1 MSDVTFNVS
10 GQSESP
16 ARLAVQ
22 VRGFELIVDEPPGL
36 GGDDEGP
43 NPVEYILAGL
53 AGCLN
58 VMGHIIAKEMGFTI
72 RALTIDAS
80 GPLNPEKL
88 LGKQTDDRAGY
99 KNIAV
104 TLKVDAD
111 VDQATLDRWLAT
123 IETRCPVSDNL
134 MNLTPVT
141 VRAQSAGQ
149 AEHTPF
155 DSASLRSG

>member
-1 MSDVTFNVS
+1 MSDVTFKVS

-58 VMGHIIAKEMGFTI
+58 VMGHIIAKEMGFAI
-72 RALTIDAS
+72 RSLTIDAA
-80 GPLNPEKL
+80 GPLNPAKL

-99 KNIAV
+99 KNIDV

-111 VDQATLDRWLAT
+111 VDQATLDQWLAT

-134 MNLTPVT
+134 MNLTPVA
-141 VRAQSAGQ
+141 VRAQPAVQS
-149 AEHTPF
+149 EHGTEAP
-155 DSASLRSG
+155 SP

>member
-1 MSDVTFNVS
+1 MSDVMFSVS
-10 GQSESP
+10 GQSET
-16 ARLAVQ
+16 ATRLAVQ
-22 VRGFELIVDEPPGL
+22 VRDFELIVDEPPGL

-72 RALTIDAS
+72 RALTIDAA

-88 LGKQTDDRAGY
+88 LGKHTDDRAGY

-104 TLKVDAD
+104 TLSVDAD

-134 MNLTPVT
+134 MNLTPVA
-141 VRAQSAGQ
+141 VRARSAVQSEHGTQ
-149 AEHTPF
+149 AP
-155 DSASLRSG
+155 SP

>member
-1 MSDVTFNVS
+1 MSDVTFKVS

-58 VMGHIIAKEMGFTI
+58 VMGHIIAKEMGFAI
-72 RALTIDAS
+72 RSLTIDAA
-80 GPLNPEKL
+80 GPLNPRKL

-99 KNIAV
+99 KNIDV

-111 VDQATLDRWLAT
+111 VDQATLDQWLAT

-134 MNLTPVT
+134 MNLTPVAIQAQP
-141 VRAQSAGQ
+141 VQQSAQ
-149 AEHTPF
+149 AEIQ
-155 DSASLRSG
+155 

>member
-1 MSDVTFNVS
+1 MSDVTFKVS

-72 RALTIDAS
+72 RSLTIDAA
-80 GPLNPEKL
+80 GPLNPGKL

-99 KNIAV
+99 KNIDV
-104 TLKVDAD
+104 TLNVDAD

-123 IETRCPVSDNL
+123 IEARCPVSDNL
-134 MNLTPVT
+134 MNLTPVA
-141 VRAQSAGQ
+141 VRAQSAVQ
-149 AEHTPF
+149 SEHGTESP
-155 DSASLRSG
+155 SP

>member
-1 MSDVTFNVS
+1 MSDVTFKVS

-72 RALTIDAS
+72 RSLTIDAA

-88 LGKQTDDRAGY
+88 LGKHTADRAGY

-104 TLKVDAD
+104 TLSVDAD

-134 MNLTPVT
+134 MNLTPVA
-141 VRAQSAGQ
+141 VRARSAVQSEHGTQ
-149 AEHTPF
+149 AP
-155 DSASLRSG
+155 SP

>member
-1 MSDVTFNVS
+1 MSDVIFKVS

-16 ARLAVQ
+16 TRLAVQ

-58 VMGHIIAKEMGFTI
+58 VMGHIIAKEMGFAI
-72 RALTIDAS
+72 RSLTIDAA

-99 KNIAV
+99 KNIDV

-134 MNLTPVT
+134 MNLTPVA
-141 VRAQSAGQ
+141 VRAQSALQSEHGTQ
-149 AEHTPF
+149 AP
-155 DSASLRSG
+155 SP

>member
-1 MSDVTFNVS
+1 MSDVTFKVS

-58 VMGHIIAKEMGFTI
+58 VMGHIIAKEMDFTI
-72 RALTIDAS
+72 RSLTIDAA
-80 GPLNPEKL
+80 GPLNPGKL

-99 KNIAV
+99 KNIDV

-111 VDQATLDRWLAT
+111 VDQATLDQWLAT

-134 MNLTPVT
+134 MNLTPVA
-141 VRAQSAGQ
+141 VRAQSAVQ
-149 AEHTPF
+149 SEHETESP
-155 DSASLRSG
+155 SP

>member
-1 MSDVTFNVS
+1 MSDVIFKVS

-22 VRGFELIVDEPPGL
+22 VREFELIVDEPPGL

-72 RALTIDAS
+72 RSLTIDAA
-80 GPLNPEKL
+80 GPLNPRKL

-99 KNIAV
+99 KNIDV

-111 VDQATLDRWLAT
+111 VDQATLDQWLAT
-123 IETRCPVSDNL
+123 IEARCPVSDNL
-134 MNLTPVT
+134 MNLTPVAIQAQP
-141 VRAQSAGQ
+141 VQQSAQ
-149 AEHTPF
+149 TA
-155 DSASLRSG
+155 LQ

>member
-1 MSDVTFNVS
+1 MSDVTFKVS

-72 RALTIDAS
+72 RSLTIDAA
-80 GPLNPEKL
+80 GPLNPGKL

-99 KNIAV
+99 KNIDV

-134 MNLTPVT
+134 MNLTPVA
-141 VRAQSAGQ
+141 VRAQSAVQ
-149 AEHTPF
+149 SEHGTEAP
-155 DSASLRSG
+155 SP

>member
-1 MSDVTFNVS
+1 MSDVTFKVS

-16 ARLAVQ
+16 TRLAVQ

-58 VMGHIIAKEMGFTI
+58 VMGHIIAKEMGSTI
-72 RALTIDAS
+72 RSLTIDAA
-80 GPLNPEKL
+80 GPLNPRKL

-99 KNIAV
+99 KNIDV

-111 VDQATLDRWLAT
+111 VDQATLDQWLAT

-134 MNLTPVT
+134 MNLTPVA
-141 VRAQSAGQ
+141 VRTQSAVQ
-149 AEHTPF
+149 SEHGTESP
-155 DSASLRSG
+155 SP

>member
-1 MSDVTFNVS
+1 MSDVTFKVS

-72 RALTIDAS
+72 RSLTIDAT
-80 GPLNPEKL
+80 GPLNPGKL

-99 KNIAV
+99 KSIDV
-104 TLKVDAD
+104 TLNVDAD

-134 MNLTPVT
+134 MNLTPVA
-141 VRAQSAGQ
+141 VRAQSAVQSEHG
-149 AEHTPF
+149 AESP
-155 DSASLRSG
+155 SP

>member
-1 MSDVTFNVS
+1 MSDVTFKVS

-72 RALTIDAS
+72 RSLTIDAA
-80 GPLNPEKL
+80 GPLNPKKL
-88 LGKQTDDRAGY
+88 LGKQTDDRMTGPDT
-99 KNIAV
+99 K
-104 TLKVDAD
+104 TL
-111 VDQATLDRWLAT
+111 TSRS
-123 IETRCPVSDNL
+123 R
-134 MNLTPVT
+134 LTPMSIRPPWT
-141 VRAQSAGQ
+141 NGWR
-149 AEHTPF
+149 P
-155 DSASLRSG
+155 